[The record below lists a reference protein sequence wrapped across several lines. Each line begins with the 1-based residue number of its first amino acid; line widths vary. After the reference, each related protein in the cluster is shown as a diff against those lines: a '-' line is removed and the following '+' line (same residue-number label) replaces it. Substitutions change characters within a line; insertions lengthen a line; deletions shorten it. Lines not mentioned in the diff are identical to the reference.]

1 MISFTDAKLYVKG
14 TCQANLVD
22 PCTGQVIYSSNK
34 FQTGNITTSVTMGEI
49 RAGMGNAIATILPSD
64 SALNVEFTAADFSL
78 AAKAAQV
85 GATLS
90 YGAPVPVCQVVQATG
105 TALSIDVEDGV
116 PAAQAGF
123 SNVFCYVQETGVAG
137 TLAATSTPYEIS
149 ASGAITG
156 FTAVADKTYK
166 VFYWVNKPAAQMAT
180 ISSLFNP
187 QVLHFTAQMPVFSND
202 NCNAS
207 NEGSRVGWLYVI
219 VPRLKLGANA
229 GVVGDQTTAD
239 TTSLSGQAV
248 AFDSDV
254 VSATCSDCNASELAY
269 YIYVPDDGASSIAG
283 LAVIGGLVTVPASGT
298 AQIPVRF
305 VMENGQL
312 VTPNDYATGFTYTAS
327 GQPTGTSVSNAGV
340 VSAGSTAGDFEVAIS
355 YDNDSET
362 LTTPV
367 NVRVVSA

>member
-1 MISFTDAKLYVKG
+1 MISFTDTKLYLKG

-22 PCTGQVIYSSNK
+22 PCDGKVIYSSNK

-49 RAGMGNAIATILPSD
+49 RSGMGNAISTILPSD

-90 YGAPVPVCQVVQATG
+90 YGAPVPMCQTV
-105 TALSIDVEDGV
+105 TAESASIAIDVTDGV

-123 SNVFCYVQETGVAG
+123 SEVFCYVQETGVAG
-137 TLAATSTPYEIS
+137 TLDATGTPYPIS
-149 ASGAITG
+149 VAGAVSD
-156 FTAVADKTYK
+156 FVATEGKTYK
-166 VFYWVNKPAAQMAT
+166 VFYWVNKPTAQIAT

-187 QVLHFTAQMPVFSND
+187 QVLHFTAQMPVFSNE
-202 NCNAS
+202 NCSGS

-229 GVVGDQTTAD
+229 GVVGDQTTND

-269 YIYVPDDGASSIAG
+269 YIYVPDSGASAIQG
-283 LAVIGGLVTVPASGT
+283 LAVVGGLVTVAASGT

-305 VMENGQL
+305 VMANGQL
-312 VTPNDYATGFTYTAS
+312 VTPGDYATGFTYTAS
-327 GQPTGTSVSNAGV
+327 GAPTGTTVSDAGV
-340 VSAGSTAGDFEVAIS
+340 VSAGATAGDFEVAIA
-355 YDNDSET
+355 YDNDGET
-362 LTTPV
+362 LSLPV
-367 NVRVVSA
+367 NVSVTA

>member
-1 MISFTDAKLYVKG
+1 MINFTDKKLYVKG

-22 PCTGQVIYSSNK
+22 PCDGHVVYSSNK

-90 YGAPVPVCQVVQATG
+90 YGAPVPMCQTIKATG
-105 TALSIDVEDGV
+105 TSITISVEEGV
-116 PAAQAGF
+116 PTAQAGF
-123 SNVFCYVQETGVAG
+123 SEAFCYVQETGVAG
-137 TLAATSTPYEIS
+137 TLSATGTAYPIS
-149 ASGAITG
+149 EAGLISD
-156 FTAVADKTYK
+156 FVSVADHTYK
-166 VFYWVNKPAAQMAT
+166 VFYWVNKPTAQIAA
-180 ISSLFNP
+180 ISTLFNP
-187 QVLHFTAQMPVFSND
+187 QVLHFTAQMPVFSNE
-202 NCNAS
+202 NCSGN

-239 TTSLSGQAV
+239 TTSLSGQAI
-248 AFDSDV
+248 AFDEDIISD
-254 VSATCSDCNASELAY
+254 TCTDCNASELAY
-269 YIYVPDDGASSIAG
+269 YIFVPDSGAESLIG
-283 LAVIGGLVTVPASGT
+283 LAVVGGLVEVAKSGT

-312 VTPNDYATGFTYTAS
+312 VVPGDYATGFTYTAS
-327 GQPTGTSVSNAGV
+327 SAPSGTTVSSAGV
-340 VSAGSTAGDFEVAIS
+340 ISAGTTAGDFEVAIE
-355 YDNDSET
+355 YDNDGTT
-362 LTTPV
+362 LTLPV
-367 NVRVVSA
+367 NASVLAS

>member
-1 MISFTDAKLYVKG
+1 MINFTDTKLYVKG

-22 PCTGQVIYSSNK
+22 PCNGQVIYSSNK
-34 FQTGNITTSVTMGEI
+34 FQTGNITTSVSMGEI

-90 YGAPVPVCQVVQATG
+90 YGAPVPMCQVV
-105 TALSIDVEDGV
+105 TAESSSLSIDVSDGV

-123 SNVFCYVQETGVAG
+123 SDVFCYVQETGVSG
-137 TLAATSTPYEIS
+137 SLASTGTPYAIS
-149 ASGAITG
+149 SAGAISG
-156 FTAVADKTYK
+156 FTATATKTYK
-166 VFYWVNKPAAQMAT
+166 VFYWVTKPSAKMAT
-180 ISSLFNP
+180 ISTLFNP
-187 QVLHFTAQMPVFSND
+187 QVLHFTAQMPVFSNE
-202 NCNAS
+202 NCSGS

-254 VSATCSDCNASELAY
+254 VSGTCTDCTSSELAY
-269 YIYVPDDGASSIAG
+269 YIYVPDDGASAIQG
-283 LAVIGGLVTVPASGT
+283 LAVVGGLVTLPKSST
-298 AQIPVRF
+298 AQIPVRL

-312 VTPNDYATGFTYTAS
+312 VIPDSYSTGFTYAAE
-327 GQPTGTSVSNAGV
+327 GAPTGSSVSSAGV
-340 VSAGSTAGDFEVAIS
+340 VTSGTTSGDFEVTVS
-355 YDNDSET
+355 YDNDGDT
-362 LTTPV
+362 LTLPV
-367 NVRVVSA
+367 NVSVTA